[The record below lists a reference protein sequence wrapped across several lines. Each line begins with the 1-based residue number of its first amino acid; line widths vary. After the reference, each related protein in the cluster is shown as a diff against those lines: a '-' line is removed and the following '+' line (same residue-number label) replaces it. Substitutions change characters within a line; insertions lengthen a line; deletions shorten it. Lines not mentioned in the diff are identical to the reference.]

1 MKTYPKRRI
10 STYAWPVIA
19 VALTV
24 SMVLYPEDAFAAA
37 VKGLDVWW
45 NIIWQKTIQ
54 MSWLFVCLTICL
66 ILLGLS
72 LGALR
77 RIKIIFW
84 R

>member
-37 VKGLDVWW
+37 VLDVW
-45 NIIWQKTIQ
+45 
-54 MSWLFVCLTICL
+54 
-66 ILLGLS
+66 
-72 LGALR
+72 
-77 RIKIIFW
+77 
-84 R
+84 